1 MKRMFKGL
9 CLAAVLAFAAQTAE
23 ARPRAAHDFRAHGHG
38 RDAGSPAQASA
49 PDPSLQG
56 RFARCRK
63 LVGREFRTGRGGRRG
78 KIGAL
83 RQFRIDACVRGGGSL

>member
-1 MKRMFKGL
+1 MFKAL
-9 CLAAVLAFAAQTAE
+9 CLAAVFTFAAQIAV
-23 ARPRAAHDFRAHGHG
+23 ARPRASHDFRAHGHG

-49 PDPSLQG
+49 RDPSLQG
-56 RFARCRK
+56 LFARCRK